1 MDAYPI
7 SNIETSLDT
16 LRGAVF
22 MSTLDMESGYYQMKL
37 DEHDKHKTAFVRK
50 YGLYTSTPNSRLLSA
65 TVPRRL
71 VS

>member
-1 MDAYPI
+1 
-7 SNIETSLDT
+7 
-16 LRGAVF
+16 